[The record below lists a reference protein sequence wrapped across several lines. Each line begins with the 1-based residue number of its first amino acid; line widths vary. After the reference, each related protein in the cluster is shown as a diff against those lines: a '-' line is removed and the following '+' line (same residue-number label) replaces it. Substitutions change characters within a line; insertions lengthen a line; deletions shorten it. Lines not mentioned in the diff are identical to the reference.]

1 MQFQVRPPP
10 PPPPPGEG
18 GRGALRGF
26 CLVLYKTR
34 RVTLLATNL
43 HNLVRSNNWFR
54 QTKLAG
60 SHWHEPVRLKCV
72 KEARSD
78 TPHVHS
84 ILC

>member
-34 RVTLLATNL
+34 RVTLAQTYTIWFGQTTGSVKQNSPGHIGTNQ
-43 HNLVRSNNWFR
+43 F
-54 QTKLAG
+54 
-60 SHWHEPVRLKCV
+60 
-72 KEARSD
+72 D
-78 TPHVHS
+78 
-84 ILC
+84 